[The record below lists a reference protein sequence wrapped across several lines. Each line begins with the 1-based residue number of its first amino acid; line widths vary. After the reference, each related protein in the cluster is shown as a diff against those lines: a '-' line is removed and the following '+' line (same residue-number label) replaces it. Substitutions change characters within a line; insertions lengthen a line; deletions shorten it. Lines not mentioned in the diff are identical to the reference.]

1 MRTETYQ
8 WIVEQLSNKN
18 SCLHQDYMRDNREY
32 LIELISD
39 RENLSRE
46 LNGNWNQMNDY
57 RDNMN
62 LLREQNNINSNTDEN
77 I

>member
-62 LLREQNNINSNTDEN
+62 LLR
-77 I
+77 